1 MMNDLDLARSIS
13 DDVGAK
19 FLLAKEVAEE
29 YPGYCLVTLRGMCK
43 LVCQRII
50 EALNLAIPNPKTAEL
65 DTLIHEVSIRTKPS
79 PRSRDALHQLR
90 RLGNKGAHPEEGGGS
105 NEQLLDFARSA
116 LSHAVTALKFAHSQV
131 FPAAEL
137 PDPISISPAESG
149 MRMLCYRATISEE
162 ADAQYWL
169 GKHFLG
175 KAAALEK
182 APEESDRYHAWLFAH
197 DIVEEKQKANY
208 WFKLAA
214 RQEHAAA
221 LFEHGRLLIDQIEGE
236 QYVAMG
242 VNNIFRS
249 ANEGNAEAN
258 AYVGHVFYHGLN
270 DQPQDFVE
278 ARKHFEIAASED
290 HPSALTMLG
299 VMYLRGEGGPATPQ
313 AAFDYTKKSA
323 EAGYST
329 GQFNLSAFY
338 WNGEIVEKN
347 TGESLDWLSKA
358 ADQNFPEALFMLAEL
373 IQDELV
379 PGKSLADAEGLLAR
393 CMNAANAESS
403 LRWKAAFQ
411 YARLLASH
419 NDQLSKLAGSADI
432 LQRCYEREDGEGELA
447 QECVELAKL
456 VLGDIKKLIT
466 MRQGT
471 AEEIIAAEWI
481 ANFLFDSAGKP
492 VRKRSV
498 GLDKFGQTMRELSEA
513 NNHLSPELYERRVL
527 EKVAPAVNAQT
538 KGKNI
543 PRLVGSSRSKVGRND
558 PCPCNSGKKFKHC
571 CDNR

>member
-1 MMNDLDLARSIS
+1 MNDLDLAQSIS

-79 PRSRDALHQLR
+79 SRCKDALHQLR
-90 RLGNKGAHPEEGGGS
+90 RLGNKGAHPEDGGFN

-116 LSHAVTALKFAHSQV
+116 LSHAVTALQFAHTQI
-131 FPAAEL
+131 FPSAEL
-137 PDPISISPAESG
+137 NAPISISPVDSG
-149 MRMLCYRATISEE
+149 MKALCYRATIREE

-169 GKHFLG
+169 GKHFLA
-175 KAAALEK
+175 KAAALEET
-182 APEESDRYHAWLFAH
+182 PEENARHHSWLFVHEIA
-197 DIVEEKQKANY
+197 EEKKKANY
-208 WFKLAA
+208 WFRLAA
-214 RQEHAAA
+214 HQEHAAA
-221 LFEHGRLLIDQIEGE
+221 LYEHGRLLIDRIEGE

-258 AYVGHVFYHGLN
+258 AYVGHVFYHGLH

-299 VMYLRGEGGPATPQ
+299 VMYLRGEGGPANPQ
-313 AAFDYTKKSA
+313 AAFDYTRKSA
-323 EAGYST
+323 EAGYPT
-329 GQFNLSAFY
+329 GQFNLSVYY

-347 TGESLDWLSKA
+347 TAEALDWLSKA
-358 ADQNFPEALFMLAEL
+358 ADQNLPDALFALAEL

-379 PGKSLADAEGLLAR
+379 PGKSLADAEGVLAR
-393 CMNAANAESS
+393 CMNAENAESS
-403 LRWKAAFQ
+403 LRSKAAFQ

-419 NDQLSKLAGSADI
+419 NDQLPKLTSSADI
-432 LQRCYEREDGEGELA
+432 LQRCYEGEDGEGELA
-447 QECVELAKL
+447 QACVELAKL
-456 VLGDIKKLIT
+456 VLGHIKKLIA

-471 AEEIIAAEWI
+471 AEEIVAAEWI
-481 ANFLFDSAGKP
+481 ANFFFDGSGKP
-492 VRKRSV
+492 IRKRSV
-498 GLDKFGQTMRELSEA
+498 GLDKLGQTMRELSEA
-513 NNHLSPELYERRVL
+513 KNHLSPGLYERRVL
-527 EKVAPAVNAQT
+527 EKAAPILTAQS
-538 KGKNI
+538 KGKNV
-543 PRLVGSSRSKVGRND
+543 PRLVCSSRSKVGRND